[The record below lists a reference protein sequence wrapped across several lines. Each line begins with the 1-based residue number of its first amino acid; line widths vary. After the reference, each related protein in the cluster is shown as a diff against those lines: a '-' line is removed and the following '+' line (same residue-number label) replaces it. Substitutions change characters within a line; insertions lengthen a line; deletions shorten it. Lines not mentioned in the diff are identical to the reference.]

1 LARSTAIYTVDD
13 ITGEPAHETV
23 SFAFDGVAYEID
35 LTAEHADQ
43 LRDLLDRYIRHG
55 RRTGGRRLRPRL
67 VTNPVRVLA
76 EPAPRS
82 SRATKRPQG
91 SPPDATPDEACL
103 DDRPDED
110 ALGERARGTVLR
122 AGGMTQRFFSS
133 STTSDTDDFA
143 SPKSIVVFGSVNSS
157 LSTPANPVPSD
168 RFTTITDRL
177 DTTSSTGMP

>member
-1 LARSTAIYTVDD
+1 MARSTAIYTVDD

-82 SRATKRPQG
+82 SRATKRPRRG
-91 SPPDATPDEACL
+91 SAEPVAAPTTQPTARKAP
-103 DDRPDED
+103 RPTRRRTK
-110 ALGERARGTVLR
+110 RA
-122 AGGMTQRFFSS
+122 
-133 STTSDTDDFA
+133 STTAPTKTRSA
-143 SPKSIVVFGSVNSS
+143 S
-157 LSTPANPVPSD
+157 VPEV
-168 RFTTITDRL
+168 RF
-177 DTTSSTGMP
+177 SAPEA